1 MKTLTSLA
9 LLIFIINYPMPY
21 ENFLLSMSFGLAFFI
36 GSLIIEC
43 KDFCH
48 IANLRRLKN
57 QFKRLNAGDIAIIVL
72 SVVLFGFIISLKA
85 TL

>member
-1 MKTLTSLA
+1 MKTLLSLA

-36 GSLIIEC
+36 GSLIIEA
-43 KDFCH
+43 KDFFN
-48 IANLRRLKN
+48 IGRLRRLRNKL
-57 QFKRLNAGDIAIIVL
+57 KRLNAGDIAIIVL